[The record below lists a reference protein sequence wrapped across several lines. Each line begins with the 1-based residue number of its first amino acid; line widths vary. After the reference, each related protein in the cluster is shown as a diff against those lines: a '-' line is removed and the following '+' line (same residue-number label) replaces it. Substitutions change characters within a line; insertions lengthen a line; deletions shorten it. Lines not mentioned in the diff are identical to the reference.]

1 MKQSGREGHEGGT
14 RSCGHMHGQAVHGA
28 WCAGKLKVVS
38 CAVGTDRI
46 RSVDVRGLMP
56 VTFCV
61 DRHLS
66 GDQTMVVQSL

>member
-1 MKQSGREGHEGGT
+1 MEQSGWEGHEGGT
-14 RSCGHMHGQAVHGA
+14 GSCGHMHGQAVHGTRKELSVVC
-28 WCAGKLKVVS
+28 CA
-38 CAVGTDRI
+38 AGTDRI
-46 RSVDVRGLMP
+46 RSMDVRGLMP